1 MSTAETRK
9 LDSPGDCEDFVA
21 GCLFMGT
28 GGGGSPE
35 DGLRLLTEALEDGLA
50 LGWVAPEAI
59 EDRTLTAMLYEMGS
73 IAPESD
79 HGDDLARALHLR
91 PGCASRQSPMAEAV
105 RVLSEHLGEEIGCVV
120 VAELGATNSPAPIVT
135 AARLGI
141 SVVDGDYSGRAV
153 PEEMQST
160 PYAYGVPS
168 DPFVSVDRW
177 GNTAVVTRT
186 ANPHML
192 ERIGRHLAIAGIS
205 GTSIASTPI
214 RADRMR
220 RILVPGTLTRCLEI
234 GRTCRLAV
242 DRGDD
247 PVDAALGVTDGW
259 RLFDGVVTGK
269 RWEDA
274 GGFMFGTLEIAGTAG
289 WTNHSMRVWFKNEIH
304 VTWLDGQ
311 PWICSPDLVT
321 LVDPDTG
328 RGFTNTDIAVGD
340 RVTAVGMRG
349 LEVMRRADLLRTA
362 SGPEYFGFDIGYVPI
377 EQLMD
382 ASRARRQV

>member
-1 MSTAETRK
+1 MSTAEARR
-9 LDSPGDCEDFVA
+9 LESLRDCEDFVA

-35 DGLRLLTEALEDGLA
+35 DGLRMLSAGLDDGLA
-50 LGWVAPEAI
+50 LGWVPPDAI
-59 EDRTLTAMLYEMGS
+59 EDRTLTAMLYDMGS
-73 IAPESD
+73 IAPESV

-91 PGCASRQSPMAEAV
+91 PGQAQQHFPMAEAV
-105 RVLSEHLGEEIGCVV
+105 RALSEHLGDEIGCVV
-120 VAELGATNSPAPIVT
+120 VAELGAANSPAPIVT
-135 AARLGI
+135 AARLGL

-177 GNTAVVTRT
+177 GNTAIVTTT

-192 ERIGRHLAIAGIS
+192 ERLGRHLAIAGIT

-214 RADRMR
+214 RADRMK

-247 PVDAALGVTDGW
+247 AVDAALAVTGGW
-259 RLFDGVVTGK
+259 RLFDGVVSAK
-269 RWEDA
+269 RWEDS
-274 GGFMFGTLEIAGTAG
+274 GGFMIGTLEVAGTAG
-289 WTNHSMRVWFKNEIH
+289 WQNRSMRAWFKNEIH

-321 LVDPDTG
+321 LVDPATG
-328 RGFTNTDIAVGD
+328 RGFTNTDIRVGD
-340 RVTAVGMRG
+340 EVSAVGMRG
-349 LEVMRRADLLRTA
+349 LHVMRRPDLLAEA
-362 SGPEYFGFDIGYVPI
+362 SGPGYFGFDVPYVPI
-377 EQLMD
+377 EEQLD
-382 ASRARRQV
+382 GARGGD